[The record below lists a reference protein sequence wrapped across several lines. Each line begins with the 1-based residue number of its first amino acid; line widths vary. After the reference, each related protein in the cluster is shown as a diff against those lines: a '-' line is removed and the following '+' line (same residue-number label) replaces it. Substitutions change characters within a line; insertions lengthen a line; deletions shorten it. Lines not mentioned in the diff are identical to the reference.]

1 MSRHPTDRLAL
12 AFGLP
17 LLVLG
22 LAGLADDTGLVQPAD
37 TWVWIT
43 VLVTLGGLGVALSFA
58 NLLRDRSALEPESGP
73 VHDATSA
80 SGR

>member
-12 AFGLP
+12 AFGVP
-17 LLVLG
+17 FLVVG

-37 TWVWIT
+37 TWVWVS
-43 VLVTLGGLGVALSFA
+43 VLVALGGLGVALSFA
-58 NLLRDRSALEPESGP
+58 NLLRDRSAPEPEP
-73 VHDATSA
+73 DATSA